1 MVFSGGAWGKVH
13 QFRIPRILLI
23 LTAKNTGHV
32 RRYTDE
38 INDSGS
44 FFNMSQYMRI
54 YLATRR
60 ILTFEFGA
68 VLN

>member
-1 MVFSGGAWGKVH
+1 M
-13 QFRIPRILLI
+13 
-23 LTAKNTGHV
+23 T
-32 RRYTDE
+32 TDE

-44 FFNMSQYMRI
+44 FFNNSRYMRI

-68 VLN
+68 VFNKLPEELSWSV